1 MEKVSYWRAM
11 GEIEKLV
18 KESIPGSH
26 PKSWEVHA
34 LTQRLLLGL
43 QSNLQDAPITGFRSD
58 FTVRCAAL
66 RHRPVEE
73 ESATNGATI
82 AVVTRI
88 VNRDGTLLEGASF
101 LEARIK
107 SDRKRTFEAFT
118 LPPLRK
124 SLRGS
129 PFTQLLLFDYEDITA
144 YSSNRSVA
152 FPAMEYSPW
161 RGGLPVTPCTYA
173 VVSPLNVVLAQ
184 HLNDTGPVSVLPAA
198 LLSAR
203 LPVLARIRPGSFRAG
218 ASGGAGFCL
227 PSRALR
233 LSARHDRG
241 RGGRRVARRAGAGSN
256 GLEAA
261 GVDRRPGVPASCSYW
276 TVTS

>member
-43 QSNLQDAPITGFRSD
+43 QSNLQGAPITGFRSD
-58 FTVRCAAL
+58 FTVECTAL
-66 RHRPVEE
+66 RRRPAEE
-73 ESATNGATI
+73 AGAANGAAI

-88 VNRDGTLLEGASF
+88 ANRDGTLLEGASF

-118 LPPLRK
+118 QPQLRK

-129 PFTQLLLFDYEDITA
+129 PSTHLLLLDYEDITA

-184 HLNDTGPVSVLPAA
+184 HLNDTSLYRFSLPLSFQLVYRYWHGFDLDPSEQALQAA
-198 LLSAR
+198 R
-203 LPVLARIRPGSFRAG
+203 
-218 ASGGAGFCL
+218 GFTSHRE
-227 PSRALR
+227 P
-233 LSARHDRG
+233 
-241 RGGRRVARRAGAGSN
+241 
-256 GLEAA
+256 
-261 GVDRRPGVPASCSYW
+261 CSYLLAM
-276 TVTS
+276 TVVEDGAEPPGALELERSAWRPLE